1 MKAYSLQKRFAVFVT
16 THSRRGP

>member
-16 THSRRGP
+16 RHRRRDP